1 MQALTLSLAILL
13 ASGTYTL
20 AVAQERASA
29 TGTATPFAASRLRD
43 DTVQSVALGRA
54 MPYRVLVPEDYG
66 LSLRRYPVLVLLH
79 GLTGDYRDWSTRSN
93 VAEYSRGLPL
103 IIVMPD
109 GENSWYTNSAG
120 EASAKFEDYILND
133 LIQDVEKKYD
143 VIRSSYG
150 RAIAGLS
157 MGGFGALK
165 LSLKR
170 PRRFVVAASFSGAL
184 PAARDADFGS
194 SLGKEY
200 ERLQRIF
207 GPAGS
212 ETRRAN
218 DVYALVSTAAKEQ
231 APYLYL
237 DCGINDGLLASN
249 RELAAAMKTAGLS
262 YEYHEYPG
270 AHTWD
275 YWDARIK
282 EVLPLLMRKLDA
294 AAAAGR

>member
-1 MQALTLSLAILL
+1 MHALALPLALL
-13 ASGTYTL
+13 LVTATVDL
-20 AVAQERASA
+20 AVAQSPAA
-29 TGTATPFAASRLRD
+29 TAPAASRLREE
-43 DTVQSVALGRA
+43 TVQSTAMGRA
-54 MPYRVLVPEDYG
+54 MRYRVLVPEGYG
-66 LSLRRYPVLVLLH
+66 ESLRRYPVLVLLH

-93 VAEYSRGLPL
+93 AAEYSRHLPL
-103 IIVMPD
+103 VIVMPD

-120 EASAKFEDYILND
+120 TASDRFEDYVLID
-133 LIQDVEKKYD
+133 LLADVEQKYD

-165 LSLKR
+165 LALKR

-184 PAARDADFGS
+184 PAARDATFGS

-200 ERLQRIF
+200 ERLQLIF
-207 GPAGS
+207 GPEGS

-218 DVYALVSTAAKEQ
+218 DVYALAAAIPRAQ

-237 DCGINDGLLASN
+237 DCGIEDGLLESN
-249 RELAAAMKTAGLS
+249 RELAATLKKAGLT

-282 EVLPLLMRKLDA
+282 EVLPLIVRRLDA